1 MKLLFV
7 ALSIIFYCSC
17 SAQPKPIYNKNN
29 NSLLWEVSGN
39 GLKEPSYLFGTF
51 HLMCKADILFSTQL
65 TNVFA
70 NVDKVY
76 MEMDMDDPAIL
87 MGGVLL
93 MNMKNGTT
101 LEQLYSAAAYK
112 KVSSYFSD
120 SLHLPLAFIQQIK
133 PFFLEALLFPKMMP
147 CKSISGVEEELVKM
161 AKLKKKEIRGLE
173 TMDFQAAVFDSIP
186 YQKQAIELLKAIDS
200 MAVYQSEFD
209 AMTAVYKN
217 QQLAA
222 MENLFN
228 TTSFGRQDHQDLLLY
243 DRNNNWVQQLKL
255 IMPQTKVFVA
265 VGAAHLIGKKGLIA
279 LLRKQGF
286 SVKPLLNL

>member
-51 HLMCKADILFSTQL
+51 HLMFKDDILFSTQL